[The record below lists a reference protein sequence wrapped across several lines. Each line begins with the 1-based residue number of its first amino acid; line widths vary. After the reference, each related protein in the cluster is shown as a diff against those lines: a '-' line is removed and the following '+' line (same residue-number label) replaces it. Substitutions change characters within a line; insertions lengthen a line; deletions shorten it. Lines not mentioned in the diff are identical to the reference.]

1 MEPAAPLKVYVIA
14 GEASGDMHG
23 KNLVA
28 ALQRQRPGIEFR
40 GVGGDGLQSKGMTL
54 VEHIRRTNFM
64 GFVQVLQNIGTIR
77 RLFKTVKADIRA
89 WQPDVV
95 ILIDYPGFNLRMAK
109 FIHGLGIRVFYYIS
123 PTIWAWKKG
132 RIKQIRAYVDKM
144 FPILPFEQDYYR
156 TQGMEVDYCGHPLLD
171 EVAQRT
177 YRGDE
182 LSAVYAPEGQP
193 VIALL
198 PGSRKQEVA
207 RMLPRMLSVV
217 RHFPQARF
225 LIAGATTL
233 EESYYRQFIGDLDV
247 PLIMGRTYDVL
258 DAADY
263 ALVTSGTATL
273 ETALMRVPEVVC
285 YHANGLSVW
294 IARRIIDVKYISLVN
309 LIMDAE
315 IVRELIQQDLT
326 TENLVA
332 ELKKLMDPGHRS
344 RLLGQYAALKQK
356 LGDKG
361 ASERLAT
368 KMLGY
373 LKEWGKG

>member
-14 GEASGDMHG
+14 GEASGDLHG

-28 ALQRQRPGIEFR
+28 ALQQRRSGLKFR
-40 GVGGDGLQSKGMTL
+40 GVGGDGLAGRGMEL
-54 VEHIRRTNFM
+54 VTHIRDTNFM
-64 GFVQVLQNIGTIR
+64 GFVQVLQNLGTIR

-109 FIHGLGIRVFYYIS
+109 FIHGLGIKVYYYIS

-132 RIKQIRAYVDKM
+132 RIKQIRAYVEKM
-144 FPILPFEQDYYR
+144 FPILPFEQEYYR
-156 TQGMEVDYCGHPLLD
+156 SQGMEVDYCGHPLLD
-171 EVAQRT
+171 EMDQRKL
-177 YRGDE
+177 RGDE
-182 LSAVYAPEGQP
+182 LTAVYAADGAP
-193 VIALL
+193 VVALL
-198 PGSRKQEVA
+198 PGSRAQEVA

-217 RHFPQARF
+217 PHFPGLRF

-233 EESYYRQFIGDLDV
+233 DESYYRSFIGDLDV

-285 YHANGLSVW
+285 YHANGPSVW

-309 LIMDAE
+309 LIMQEE

-326 TENLVA
+326 TDNLVQ
-332 ELKKLMDPGHRS
+332 ELRKLMDPTHRS
-344 RLLGQYAALKQK
+344 QLLRQYTTLRTK

-361 ASERLAT
+361 ASDRLAE
-368 KMLGY
+368 KLLGY
-373 LKEWGKG
+373 WGL

>member
-1 MEPAAPLKVYVIA
+1 MEPATPLKIYVIA

-28 ALQRQRPGIEFR
+28 ALQRRHPGIEFR
-40 GVGGDGLQSKGMTL
+40 GVGGDGLQGRGMQL
-54 VEHIRRTNFM
+54 VEHIRHTNFM
-64 GFVQVLQNIGTIR
+64 GFVQVIQNIGTIR
-77 RLFKTVKADIRA
+77 RLFKTVKADIRS
-89 WQPDVV
+89 WQPDLV

-144 FPILPFEQDYYR
+144 FPILPFEKDYYK

-171 EVAQRT
+171 EVAQRV
-177 YRGDE
+177 YRGDQ
-182 LSAVYAPEGQP
+182 LSATYAPNGEP
-193 VIALL
+193 IIALL

-207 RMLPRMLSVV
+207 RMLPRMLSVIP
-217 RHFPQARF
+217 HFPQARF

-233 EESYYRQFIGDLDV
+233 DEAYYRSFIGDQDV

-258 DAADY
+258 DAADF

-309 LIMDAE
+309 LIMDQE

-326 TENLVA
+326 TDNLVA
-332 ELKKLMDPGHRS
+332 ELKRLMEPAHRAHVLAQYD
-344 RLLGQYAALKQK
+344 LLRDK

-361 ASERLAT
+361 ASDRLAE

-373 LKEWGKG
+373 LAE